1 MTTLLDKLFGTYL
14 VIEFKEDSLV
24 VAFLKNSHSGMM
36 LHSSSTFTLKDHDT
50 TVNEVR
56 EYIGQR
62 GTRVNKVFI
71 SIPDKWTIT
80 KFIDIPSMKG
90 KGKGALA
97 NLMRFEIERHIPFEI
112 DDVTYDFMVLDEE
125 DGKYITFFVVAQ
137 KERVDFVKDFL
148 DKLALQPDSI
158 TLSSYAVLNTI
169 ELEGMSVGGWQ
180 DIIGIVRKSDALG
193 RKGETNALLY
203 VEKGYINVAL
213 IKDGMCIDM
222 RCIVTFPGKTTV
234 DYIKDISIF
243 LNEAP
248 AIKASEKIGRLIL
261 AGEES
266 ADTIFRRELDKDFV
280 EKGVVVGHVSRFTG
294 SISGVRLNG
303 LSSTVGACYAGLGIG
318 TYNINLLPHKG
329 DYEIK
334 KIAPLAT
341 KIFAVMLVIIITAI
355 LAVDILKQG
364 EAIRDVDAALEANK
378 PLVNVLEK
386 LSSDIQS
393 IKKSSDVLHDIKDGE
408 MTLEILAELALIL
421 PKDSWITN
429 LNYKGFEIKETKKN
443 GGELII
449 NGFAASSSI
458 LIPLLEDSPLFE
470 KVEFVGSIKKTGD
483 KEQFKISAR
492 IVKPSDNVKDKTET
506 EEPARGNDNAQ

>member
-24 VAFLKNSHSGMM
+24 VAYLKNSSAGMM

-56 EYIGQR
+56 EYIGQH
-62 GTRVNKVFI
+62 GAGVDKVFI
-71 SIPDKWTIT
+71 SIPDKWAIN

-112 DDVTYDFMVLDEE
+112 DDVAYDFMVLDEA
-125 DGKYITFFVVAQ
+125 DGKYTTFFVVAQ

-148 DKLALQPDSI
+148 DKLTLQPDTI
-158 TLSSYAVLNTI
+158 TLSSYAVLNTV
-169 ELEGMSVGGWQ
+169 ELDGISAGGWQ
-180 DIIGIVRKSDALG
+180 DIIGIVRKSDSLG

-203 VEKGYINVAL
+203 VEKA
-213 IKDGMCIDM
+213 
-222 RCIVTFPGKTTV
+222 FPGKTPV
-234 DYIKDISIF
+234 DYIQDISIC
-243 LNEAP
+243 LNEAQ
-248 AIKASEKIGRLIL
+248 AIIASGKIDRLIL

-266 ADTIFRRELDKDFV
+266 TDNIFRQELEKNYV
-280 EKGVVVGHVSRFTG
+280 ERGVAVGQASRFTG
-294 SISGVRLNG
+294 SIRGVQLNG
-303 LSSTVGACYAGLGIG
+303 LSSSVGACYAGLGIG
-318 TYNINLLPHKG
+318 TYNINLLPHKL

-341 KIFAVMLVIIITAI
+341 KIFTAMLVIIIMAI
-355 LAVDILKQG
+355 LVVDILKQG
-364 EAIRDVDAALEANK
+364 EAVREIDAALEANK

-386 LSSDIQS
+386 LSSDVQS
-393 IKKSSDVLHDIKDGE
+393 IKKSSDILHDIKDGE
-408 MTLEILAELALIL
+408 MTLEILAELAAIL

-429 LNYKGFEIKETKKN
+429 LNYKGFEIEDKKKK

-470 KVEFVGSIKKTGD
+470 KVEFVGSIKKTKE
-483 KEQFKISAR
+483 KEQFKLSAR
-492 IVKPSDNVKDKTET
+492 ILRPSDNVEGQTET
-506 EEPARGNDNAQ
+506 QVPVKENDNAQ